1 MLKDLFNR
9 LEFLQ
14 FNPDRYLQDLINYSF
29 QQDLNI
35 LILLAFSNYFVMEIF
50 KRSYKYILMS

>member
-14 FNPDRYLQDLINYSF
+14 FNPDRYLQDLINCSS
-29 QQDLNI
+29 QRDLSI
-35 LILLAFSNYFVMEIF
+35 LILLASFNSLLWKILREVINIF
-50 KRSYKYILMS
+50 

>member
-14 FNPDRYLQDLINYSF
+14 FNPNQYLQDQINYSS
-29 QQDLNI
+29 QRDLNI
-35 LILLAFSNYFVMEIF
+35 LILLASFISLLWKILREVINIF
-50 KRSYKYILMS
+50 

>member
-29 QQDLNI
+29 QRDLNI
-35 LILLAFSNYFVMEIF
+35 LILSAFSNYFVMEIF
-50 KRSYKYILMS
+50 